1 MGLEQGGYSL
11 QPASLVIHEL
21 SFDIQRLA
29 DGRRKERFRSY
40 LQNLRRLTGCSCSAG
55 SPSHAPSQH
64 PPKNIISLF
73 MTISS
78 KSTSSSRVL
87 LYGIWQHLSK
97 RRRIQLGL
105 LLLVMLANGLAEVF
119 SLAVVL
125 TFLAVLS
132 DPQRIW
138 QQPVLQ
144 GLAKAVGIT
153 AALL

>member
-1 MGLEQGGYSL
+1 
-11 QPASLVIHEL
+11 
-21 SFDIQRLA
+21 
-29 DGRRKERFRSY
+29 
-40 LQNLRRLTGCSCSAG
+40 
-55 SPSHAPSQH
+55 
-64 PPKNIISLF
+64 

-87 LYGIWQHLSK
+87 LHGIWQHLSK

-105 LLLVMLANGLAEVF
+105 LLLVMLASGLAEVF
-119 SLAVVL
+119 SLAAVL
-125 TFLAVLS
+125 PFLAVLS

-153 AALL
+153 AAGGCCYRQQ

>member
-1 MGLEQGGYSL
+1 
-11 QPASLVIHEL
+11 
-21 SFDIQRLA
+21 
-29 DGRRKERFRSY
+29 
-40 LQNLRRLTGCSCSAG
+40 
-55 SPSHAPSQH
+55 
-64 PPKNIISLF
+64 

-105 LLLVMLANGLAEVF
+105 LLLVMLASGLAEVF
-119 SLAVVL
+119 SLAAVL
-125 TFLAVLS
+125 PFLAVLS

-144 GLAKAVGIT
+144 CWLQQ
-153 AALL
+153 